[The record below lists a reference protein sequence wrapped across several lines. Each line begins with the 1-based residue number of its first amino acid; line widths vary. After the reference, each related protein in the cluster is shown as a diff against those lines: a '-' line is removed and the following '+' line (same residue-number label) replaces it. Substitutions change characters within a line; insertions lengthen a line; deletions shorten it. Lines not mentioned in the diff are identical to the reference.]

1 MKHRLIKLPIVKEGK
16 QYIVDIRSQS
26 LNDTVRAT
34 NMITWCKK
42 NLSEIEWEMI
52 HMSVSPFWYR
62 FRFSCHRN
70 KMMGILSS

>member
-1 MKHRLIKLPIVKEGK
+1 MKHQLIKLPIVKEGK

-26 LNDTVRAT
+26 LNDTVRAK

-42 NLSEIEWEMI
+42 NLSDIEWEMI
-52 HMSVSPFWYR
+52 HMSVRPFWYR

>member
-62 FRFSCHRN
+62 FRFSCPKT